1 MNLIVDRSVEE
12 GGAIYIGN
20 LEAAS
25 NVEYLKRH
33 NIGAVLTVAG
43 GTGLR
48 YLSRDI
54 QMHDTINA
62 DDALY

>member
-1 MNLIVDRSVEE
+1 MNLIIDRSDE
-12 GGAIYIGN
+12 GGAIYLGN

-33 NIGAVLTVAG
+33 NIGAVLTVAA

-48 YLSRDI
+48 YSNRDI
-54 QMHDTINA
+54 GLHEIIHA

>member
-1 MNLIVDRSVEE
+1 MNMIVESDIEE
-12 GGAIYIGN
+12 GGRIYLGN

-43 GTGLR
+43 NMGLR
-48 YLSRDI
+48 YSTYDVS
-54 QMHDTINA
+54 MHEIINA
-62 DDALY
+62 DDALH